1 MVLNNIPLNNIIS
14 KFHESL
20 QSFSNSLQNVININ
34 KSTASV
40 DEINIIRDHLKAR
53 LLKGDEEAENKK
65 LIKLLELL
73 SKDQAVLN
81 LIKEES
87 DEWIEMLNAIEQH
100 VKSRDKTLNSDDLK
114 KIIRLSS
121 DIKSIARK

>member
-1 MVLNNIPLNNIIS
+1 MVLNNISLNNIIS
-14 KFHESL
+14 KFHDSL
-20 QSFSNSLQNVININ
+20 QSFSNSVQNVININ
-34 KSTASV
+34 KSTASTE
-40 DEINIIRDHLKAR
+40 EITTIRDHLKTR
-53 LLKGDEEAENKK
+53 LLKGDEDAENKK

-87 DEWIEMLNAIEQH
+87 DEWIEMLDAIEQH
-100 VKSRDKTLNSDDLK
+100 VKSRDNTLNSDDLK

-121 DIKSIARK
+121 DIKSIVRK